1 MFTIIRKQPPDPPL
15 SSTKMRMEW
24 ENNLV
29 EGNTMQL
36 YIAPAYS

>member
-1 MFTIIRKQPPDPPL
+1 MFTLIKKQPPGPPS